1 MNDGLGEQSV
11 LRQRLLV
18 VLQYLTVE
26 DELDK
31 LGFQFGVELSPGRR
45 TARWTTEWYK
55 WSTYLLKLP
64 TVSCKYPLTVLISSF
79 KYFNLIAILSSSLCW
94 LLSSAAADVD
104 GCDSTDDDC

>member
-1 MNDGLGEQSV
+1 MDDRLGEQSV

-26 DELDK
+26 DELNK

-45 TARWTTEWYK
+45 AARETTDEWGK

-104 GCDSTDDDC
+104 GCDSTDDC